1 MDGVVKG
8 YKVFN
13 PDWTCR
19 GKQYACPGK
28 FEEDVEL
35 SVCGRGMDFC
45 GCLADCF
52 KYYDFDPNNKAAEV
66 VAYGKVVMENNKYVT
81 NKLEIVREIP
91 WEEVI
96 KLVNSGNYNSGYRNS
111 GNHNS
116 GNRNSGDYNSGN
128 YNSGYRNSGNYNS
141 GNYNSG
147 DWNKC
152 DFSNGCFNTGIPKIY
167 MFNKIS
173 DWTYTDW
180 LKSRARHILSSMPY
194 GLDYIYLED
203 MTEEEIKNHPEAE
216 VTGGYLKQTDRAE
229 EIKEWWSGLSEEE
242 KECIKSLPNFNP
254 DIFKE
259 ITGIDVKLVTYQYA
273 LSKK

>member
-1 MDGVVKG
+1 MSDVVKG

-66 VAYGKVVMENNKYVT
+66 VAYGKVVMENDKYVT
-81 NKLEIVREIP
+81 DKLEIIREIP

-96 KLVNSGNYNSGYRNS
+96 KLVNSGDR
-111 GNHNS
+111 NS

-128 YNSGYRNSGNYNS
+128 HNSGDHNSGNYNS

-152 DFSNGCFNTGIPKIY
+152 DFSNGCFNTGISKIY
-167 MFNKIS
+167 MFDKIS
-173 DWTYTDW
+173 DWTYSDW

>member
-66 VAYGKVVMENNKYVT
+66 VAYGKVVMENDKYVT
-81 NKLEIVREIP
+81 DKLEIIREIP

-96 KLVNSGNYNSGYRNS
+96 KLVNSGDR
-111 GNHNS
+111 NS
-116 GNRNSGDYNSGN
+116 GNRNSGDCNSGDYNSGN
-128 YNSGYRNSGNYNS
+128 RNSGDCNSGNCNS

-147 DWNKC
+147 DRNSGDWNKC
-152 DFSNGCFNTGIPKIY
+152 NFSNGCFNTGISKIY
-167 MFNKIS
+167 MFDKIS
-173 DWTYTDW
+173 DWTYVDW
-180 LKSRARHILSSMPY
+180 FKSRARHILSGMPY
-194 GLDYIYLED
+194 RLDYIYLED
-203 MTEEEIKNHPEAE
+203 MTEKEIKNHPGAE
-216 VTGGYLKQTDRAE
+216 VTGGYLKQMGCDEKVKGWWKRLTD
-229 EIKEWWSGLSEEE
+229 KD
-242 KECIKSLPNFNP
+242 KNCIKSLPNFDP

-259 ITGIDVKLVTYQYA
+259 ITGIDVNW
-273 LSKK
+273 